1 VVGSVEVVQPDSRGS
16 DGGLDALAASK
27 LAMRDQLV
35 TVRNRRSLV
44 EVSQSALALADH
56 LLATLDLRRAATV
69 AAYVSV
75 SKEPGTGPLLDRLR
89 ALGRRVIVPV
99 VLPDLDLDWAV
110 YDGADGLAR
119 ARRGLLE
126 PVGPRLG
133 LDAVA
138 TADVVLTPGLAV
150 DRTGM
155 RLGQGGGCYDRAL
168 GRVPV
173 GTFTC
178 TLLYDGELV
187 EQVPS
192 GPHDRPV
199 TAAATPSG
207 VTRLRRA

>member
-1 VVGSVEVVQPDSRGS
+1 MRARKT
-16 DGGLDALAASK
+16 AL
-27 LAMRDQLV
+27 RDQLV
-35 TVRNRRSLV
+35 TGRGRRSLL
-44 EVSQSALALADH
+44 EVSTAARAIAEH
-56 LLATLDLRRAATV
+56 LLATTEVRRAATV

-75 SKEPGTGPLLDRLR
+75 DTEPGTGPLLDELR
-89 ALGRRVIVPV
+89 AMGRRVVVPV

-110 YDGADGLAR
+110 YDGPGTLVR

-126 PVGPRLG
+126 PSGPRLG
-133 LDAVA
+133 LEAVA

-178 TLLYDGELV
+178 TLLYDGEILD
-187 EQVPS
+187 EVPADT
-192 GPHDRPV
+192 HDRKV
-199 TAAATPSG
+199 TAVVTPSG
-207 VTRLRRA
+207 VSRLSRGRA